1 MRGLMTNLRFAKT
14 LLLFAGLVLIA
25 PCAIAQSCVDSLKEA
40 VQNYQ
45 AAAANTAKA
54 ADKYALLQDLVKKH
68 PEFKA
73 DTDAANQDYSTAQS
87 ETDAASGIIARRL
100 HFKDEFVPCI
110 VAPILANPAYTESSI
125 AKVKAAFQQNG
136 SSSGSGGSTNVVS
149 KGIAAKVL
157 SVASEYGALTE
168 SVSNQT
174 VTLSGTLAGI
184 PTVLAK
190 SNVVP
195 FCIEA
200 TPTGKC
206 VSAEKLA
213 TLSRFS
219 YSVAFPASQNSPQ
232 VSASSSGSNPST
244 QPTTFSAKYQS
255 ITAATAKAILIKG
268 ASAKPTVIAN
278 AIQKLNTGTNPLNN
292 TNVQKALDTLNKDF
306 PDSTFNQWATSELA
320 RLKKL
325 DLSGVEQE
333 WNSWGQSLPAA
344 LCGSLTATCKLQAD
358 AEGYAEAY
366 FDYLTRES
374 AFVEGLRS
382 APVLSVEYDANLPAS
397 QTSNSTIRL
406 IAGIPVAKSG
416 VTITANG
423 AVSFYNGT
431 PSTTVPGA
439 RILRDFQLAAETA
452 YTFGSGT
459 PAFLGQ
465 STLSAAYYYQD
476 QTSPSILNVTPGQPV
491 SGVIFTGLPST
502 ATQVFAQRGVINL
515 VQGKFNFIPGKGSI
529 NVPLS
534 VTWSNRTELVTQ
546 KVWRTQIGISYD
558 FDSLFSGL
566 GK

>member
-1 MRGLMTNLRFAKT
+1 MTNHCFSKT
-14 LLLFAGLVLIA
+14 LLLFAGLVLFA

-45 AAAANTAKA
+45 VAAANTAKA

-68 PEFKA
+68 PEYKA
-73 DTDAANQDYSTAQS
+73 DTDAANQDYVTAQRQA
-87 ETDAASGIIARRL
+87 DADSGTIARRL
-100 HFKDEFVPCI
+100 HFKDEYVPCI
-110 VAPILANPAYTESSI
+110 VAPILANPAYMESTI

-136 SSSGSGGSTNVVS
+136 SSSGSGGSTNIVS

-232 VSASSSGSNPST
+232 VSAGSSGSNSST

-292 TNVQKALDTLNKDF
+292 ANVQKALDTLNKDF
-306 PDSTFNQWATSELA
+306 PDSTLNQWATSELA

-366 FDYLTRES
+366 FDYLTKES

-382 APVLSVEYDANLPAS
+382 APVLSVEYDANLPPS

-416 VTITANG
+416 LTITANG
-423 AVSFYNGT
+423 AVSFYNGN
-431 PSTTVPGA
+431 PSATVPGA

-452 YTFGSGT
+452 YTFGSGKT
-459 PAFLGQ
+459 AFLGQ

-491 SGVIFTGLPST
+491 SGVTFTGLPST